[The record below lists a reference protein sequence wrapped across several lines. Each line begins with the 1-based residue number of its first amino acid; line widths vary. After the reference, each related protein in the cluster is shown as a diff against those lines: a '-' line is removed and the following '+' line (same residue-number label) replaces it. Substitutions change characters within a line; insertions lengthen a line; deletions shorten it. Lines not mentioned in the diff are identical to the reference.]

1 MERSMPL
8 AAALQAG
15 EGSASHTQKEALPR
29 FTPPEPRMTTK
40 LNPHVIELID
50 IDKTYTSNG
59 RSVPV
64 FNKFSCKVAERS
76 FLSIIG
82 PSGCG
87 KSTLLKLV
95 SGLERP
101 SGGYV
106 IFDGREIDGPPP
118 GMIYV
123 FQQYT
128 KSIFPWRT
136 VLQNVTFGLNIQ
148 KKLSRAAAREKC
160 REYINLV
167 GLAGYEDYYPTQLSG
182 GMQQRVAIARALICE
197 PKVLLMD
204 EPFSAVD
211 AMTRAILQELLL
223 NIWERIPITIL
234 FVTHDVE
241 EAVFLSS
248 RILSLGRAPDSIR
261 EDLEIDLP
269 YPRSQLETR
278 GAERFTAIRQR
289 LFASIFLQ
297 EKGRKP
303 VPDGRA

>member
-1 MERSMPL
+1 MRT
-8 AAALQAG
+8 AAALHHRDG
-15 EGSASHTQKEALPR
+15 GSEEPGSPERDAAAQRLPHATAKINR
-29 FTPPEPRMTTK
+29 
-40 LNPHVIELID
+40 HIIELQNL
-50 IDKTYTSNG
+50 DKAYASNG

-64 FNKFSCKVAERS
+64 FKDFSYKVAEGR
-76 FLSIIG
+76 FLSIVG

-87 KSTLLKLV
+87 KSTLLKLI

-101 SGGYV
+101 NGGYV
-106 IFDGREIDGPPP
+106 IFNGREIDGPPP

-136 VLQNVTFGLNIQ
+136 VIQNVAFGLNIQ
-148 KKLSRAAAREKC
+148 KKLPRAEAREKC

-167 GLAGYEDYYPTQLSG
+167 GLEGYEDYYPTQLSG

-223 NIWERIPITIL
+223 KIWETIPITIL

-248 RILSLGRAPDSIR
+248 HILSLGRPPDSIR
-261 EDLEIDLP
+261 EDLTIDLP
-269 YPRSQLETR
+269 YPRAQIETR
-278 GAERFTAIRQR
+278 ADERFSAVRQR

-297 EKGRKP
+297 EKSDK
-303 VPDGRA
+303 